1 MIDESGAPEE
11 ASDQVRPSLLAMV
24 ASRARRTSDGALAA
38 CAGAGLIALA
48 LLLAARPRWG
58 ALLIPFVALGA
69 FGAWGIADRELS
81 PRLARVPRPRAV
93 AALVAARWIFA
104 AIGTIAAIASAMWLM
119 TVLLGPFI
127 S

>member
-1 MIDESGAPEE
+1 VIDESGAP
-11 ASDQVRPSLLAMV
+11 AHSSNQVRPSLLAMV

-48 LLLAARPRWG
+48 LLVAIHPRWG
-58 ALLIPFVALGA
+58 ALLLPFVALGA
-69 FGAWGIADRELS
+69 FGAWGIADRELA
-81 PRLARVPRPRAV
+81 PRLTRVPRSRAV
-93 AALVAARWIFA
+93 AALVAARWISA
-104 AIGTIAAIASAMWLM
+104 ALGTVAAIAGAMWLM